1 MTHTEPIRAEAEDW
15 IGREIGGKYRVVKLV
30 GRGGMGAVYE
40 AENIALGK
48 RVALKFIDVESAK
61 NADGI
66 QRFIREA
73 RAAST
78 IESAHIVQ
86 VFDVGELDDGRPYIV
101 MELLRGE
108 NLGARLHRL
117 GRLSVAEALHVGVQ
131 VLHGLHRAHDAGIV
145 HRDLKPENVFLVET
159 DDDPM
164 FAKIVDFGISKIT
177 RQSKTLEPGTLTQE
191 GVVLGTPFYMAP
203 EQAQALPDLDGR
215 ADLWSLGAILY
226 ECLAGRRPFTG
237 DTYEQV
243 IIAICTKSAEDLHRL
258 APDVPPP
265 VVDAIMQ
272 ALTRDREDRFA
283 SAKAFL
289 GALHASAP
297 ELVRTGPPSYDLTT
311 DRRAVSGKSEHPSG
325 PRTGVSWSSAGERPV
340 DVATA
345 APDPSQKKHVK
356 LAVVGGT
363 TALLAFALTVGIIS
377 RLRPPTEASSATP
390 TNIVPSNGAP
400 SSAPSAATVRIES
413 NVPHAIVVVDG
424 TATPDGLL
432 LGLPGETHEVSVVA
446 PGFAPEQRTVTIR
459 RDVSVV
465 RFELAPVASNLPSP
479 SAAPVASKRA
489 GAVPHGSKSPG
500 STPSPESGSLTG
512 GLELKTDIP

>member
-48 RVALKFIDVESAK
+48 SVALKFIDVESAK

-78 IESAHIVQ
+78 IESAHIIQ
-86 VFDVGELDDGRPYIV
+86 VFDVGELEDGRPYIV

-108 NLGARLHRL
+108 NLGERLHRL
-117 GRLSVAEALHVGVQ
+117 GRLSVAEALHIGVQ
-131 VLHGLHRAHDAGIV
+131 VLHGLRRAHDAGII

-226 ECLAGRRPFTG
+226 ECLAGQRPFTG

-243 IIAICTKSAEDLHRL
+243 IIAICTKSAEDLRRL

-272 ALTRDREDRFA
+272 ALTRDREDRFT

-297 ELVRTGPPSYDLTT
+297 ELVRAALPSYDLTT
-311 DRRAVSGKSEHPSG
+311 DRRAISGKSDHPSG
-325 PRTGVSWSSAGERPV
+325 PRTGVSWSSAGERPA

-345 APDPSQKKHVK
+345 APEQSQKKHVK

-363 TALLAFALTVGIIS
+363 TALLAFALTVGVIS
-377 RLRPPTEASSATP
+377 RLRPPTEASNATP
-390 TNIVPSNGAP
+390 NNIVPSNV
-400 SSAPSAATVRIES
+400 APSAALAASVRIES
-413 NVPHAIVVVDG
+413 NVPNAIVVVDG
-424 TATPDGLL
+424 TANPDGLL
-432 LGLPGETHEVSVVA
+432 LGMPGETHEVRVAA
-446 PGFAPEQRTVTIR
+446 PGFDPEQRTVTIQK
-459 RDVSVV
+459 DVSVV
-465 RFELAPVASNLPSP
+465 RFELAPVASVLPSP